1 MENKNM
7 SENKTEKAGQTSSYD
22 HDTQYFQMMMEEY
35 DGNIYIS
42 DIETYDLLYLNQT
55 ACRSLDRH
63 LEEIIGCKCYKVI
76 QGRND
81 PCPFCTNDKL
91 REDEYY
97 EWEFYNPVLERT
109 FMIKDRLINWNGR
122 MARMELSHDMYTSKF
137 KLEKKSRE
145 QDALLRSVPGGFARL
160 DARDCSTVLWY
171 GADFLGMIGYTAK
184 QFEQELDSQCS
195 YLHPDDLQR
204 IIPILH
210 ELETSGGSAVTEA
223 QVITRSGETKI
234 LTITLSYAS
243 GEESWD
249 GIPSFYTIGIDITKE
264 RMEQERQRKM
274 LEDAYKTARIASEAK
289 TNFLS
294 SMSHDIRTPMNAI
307 MGMTAI
313 AEANLYTPDKLKDC
327 LSKINASAQHLLGLI
342 NEVLD
347 MSKIES
353 GKIDLTFGTVSLPEL
368 FQNISDM
375 CRPLAQEKN
384 QKLQLSVDDVCHKT
398 VITDGGRLQQVLMNL
413 LTNAIKYTP
422 EGGAISLHVREIPSD
437 AVYKGQYEFIVTDNG
452 IGMTAEYIPHI
463 FEPFSRAED
472 TRINKIQGTGL
483 GLAITQNI
491 VNMMNGTI
499 EVQSEP
505 ENGSRFI
512 VAVPLDLYRED
523 MTTSAQL
530 KSQSVTP
537 DEEAARLVEE
547 EPPSSLS
554 GRRILLVEDND
565 LNREIASELLEMHGC
580 SIEAAENGKLA
591 VEKFA
596 RSAPEEYDCILM
608 DIQMP
613 VMDGYEAARAIR
625 ALKRDDARTVPILA
639 LTANAFAT
647 DLAKAHNAGMNDHIA
662 KPIDVERLLE
672 TLNRWMV

>member
-1 MENKNM
+1 M

-145 QDALLRSVPGGFARL
+145 Q
-160 DARDCSTVLWY
+160 
-171 GADFLGMIGYTAK
+171 
-184 QFEQELDSQCS
+184 
-195 YLHPDDLQR
+195 
-204 IIPILH
+204 
-210 ELETSGGSAVTEA
+210 
-223 QVITRSGETKI
+223 
-234 LTITLSYAS
+234 
-243 GEESWD
+243 
-249 GIPSFYTIGIDITKE
+249 
-264 RMEQERQRKM
+264 ERQRKM

-313 AEANLYTPDKLKDC
+313 AEANLYAPDKLKDC

-505 ENGSRFI
+505 ESGSRFI
-512 VAVPLDLYRED
+512 VAVPLDLYRKD

-554 GRRILLVEDND
+554 SRRILLVEDND

-580 SIEAAENGKLA
+580 SIEAAENGKFA

-625 ALKRDDARTVPILA
+625 ALKRDDAQTVPILA